1 MSKQSISLFI
11 SDIHLSESRNDI
23 VTAFFYFVENIA
35 PTADKLYILGDL
47 FDFWAGDDIETA
59 LTESVAEKLS
69 ILANQGTE
77 IFFIPGNRDFALGAH
92 YAKKA
97 SMTLVGESLK
107 IENDHLLLIH
117 GDELC
122 IEDVEYQR
130 YKKWI
135 RNPFVLWILKRLPKQ
150 YRLNLAHK
158 IRTKSKNAPKKAI
171 IDVTSHYV
179 DQFFEAQNVR
189 TIIHGHTHRAAEHLH
204 LEKYQR
210 YVLSDWDEKGD
221 YLKLENGKLSRHIF
235 RVNPFTL
242 VASAED

>member
-59 LTESVAEKLS
+59 LTNSVAEKLT
-69 ILANQGTE
+69 ILAHQGTE
-77 IFFIPGNRDFALGAH
+77 IIFIPGNRDFALGAR

-107 IENDHLLLIH
+107 IEDDSLLLIH

-135 RNPFVLWILKRLPKQ
+135 RNPIVLAILKRLPKR

-171 IDVTSHYV
+171 IDVTSSYV
-179 DQFFEAQNVR
+179 DQFFEAKNVQR
-189 TIIHGHTHRAAEHLH
+189 IIHGHTHRAGIHQHLG
-204 LEKYQR
+204 KYQR

-221 YLKLENGKLSRHIF
+221 YLKLENGVLSRHIF
-235 RVNPFTL
+235 KVDPFTL
-242 VASAED
+242 LPSAED